1 MISIA
6 LPKGSLEQQTLQLFK
21 EADLEV
27 RRTDRD
33 YNPKIDDARIG
44 KVKILRPQEI
54 PTYVQMGYFDLGI
67 AGLDWVHESGAT
79 DVVEVANLSYSKTG
93 EGNVRIVVAVHQSEP
108 IEDVAQIR
116 PGSRVTTEYPVLT
129 EAFFRDLGIDVRLF
143 PSYGASEAKV
153 PDLMDVVVDLTETGS
168 TLRKNGLK
176 IIGQIMESHTALL
189 ANREAW
195 ADPKKRREIE
205 EICTLL
211 AGVLEARHQVLI
223 SLNVPAGAL
232 EQVIAVLPAMK
243 KPTVSRLHGIDYFSV
258 QTVTRKKDINDLI
271 PRLKKAGA
279 EDILEIGDPHY
290 QDRAVTGACSFQ
302 ILFINIGNQ

>member
-33 YNPKIDDARIG
+33 YNPRINDARIG

-54 PTYVQMGYFDLGI
+54 PVYVQMGYFDLGI
-67 AGLDWVHESGAT
+67 AGIDWVNESGAT

-93 EGNVRIVVAVHQSEP
+93 EGNVKIVVAVHQNEN
-108 IEDVAQIR
+108 IGDVSQIR
-116 PGSRVTTEYPVLT
+116 PGSRVTTEYPRIT
-129 EAFFRDLGIDVRLF
+129 RNFFSDLGIDVQLF

-176 IIGQIMESHTALL
+176 IVGQIMESHTALL
-189 ANREAW
+189 ANRESL
-195 ADPKKRREIE
+195 ADPVKRKAID

-211 AGVLEARHQVLI
+211 DGVIEARHQVLI
-223 SLNVPAGAL
+223 SMNVPGGKL
-232 EQVIAVLPAMK
+232 ETVVASLPAMK
-243 KPTVSRLHGIDYFSV
+243 KPTVSRLHGIDYFNV
-258 QTVTRKKDINDLI
+258 ETVVNKGTVNELI
-271 PRLKKAGA
+271 PKLKEAGA
-279 EDILEIGDPHY
+279 EDILEIPITKIV
-290 QDRAVTGACSFQ
+290 R
-302 ILFINIGNQ
+302 